1 MQEGLYHQI
10 SPMNYTM
17 HICPICI
24 LHGGNLITSKEYKL
38 GILDDNFNGL
48 FHFIVY
54 MFYYFPTN
62 LIRPMFFWN
71 KSKSQELKQRLEI
84 FIICQWFIFTWKVE
98 NNDKLNKFLFH
109 FHCLTKIKLLN
120 DNF

>member
-1 MQEGLYHQI
+1 
-10 SPMNYTM
+10 M

-120 DNF
+120 DNFWK